1 MISYR
6 YITSACT
13 HSHTHTLIH
22 TLSLSLTHTHTHT
35 HTRSQVQYY
44 GLIKQAT
51 GEDWENANISLS
63 TAQPSIG
70 GSAPS
75 LPARLIRFKR
85 PPPREYRY
93 IEQSVARG
101 ERSLQMAG
109 LLGARLDYYDPT
121 IEDSYGGEDT
131 EEFSAFADEDY
142 DRLRPPGKPSG
153 KKGKLKMLEAQPQS
167 LAVEVAKVITKKRLA
182 VKFIQIYNA
191 LLGHSNIKLLTTKL
205 NPGKLPKN
213 IFFRLVPAPFFHPP
227 QVSSGLFNTTYAIP
241 RTTSIPADNTEH
253 KVSPFRG
260 EGRGGKGADGIVK
273 RSVEVI
279 YELTT

>member
-1 MISYR
+1 M
-6 YITSACT
+6 
-13 HSHTHTLIH
+13 
-22 TLSLSLTHTHTHT
+22 
-35 HTRSQVQYY
+35 QYY

-85 PPPREYRY
+85 PPPREYRNV
-93 IEQSVARG
+93 EQSVVRGG
-101 ERSLQMAG
+101 ERF
-109 LLGARLDYYDPT
+109 LLRESFLGGKLDYYDPT

-167 LAVEVAKVITKKRLA
+167 LAVEVAKVMTEERLA
-182 VKFIQIYNA
+182 VRFIQIYNA
-191 LLGHSNIKLLTTKL
+191 LLGHSCLPQSSTLGNCLKITK
-205 NPGKLPKN
+205 K
-213 IFFRLVPAPFFHPP
+213 
-227 QVSSGLFNTTYAIP
+227 
-241 RTTSIPADNTEH
+241 
-253 KVSPFRG
+253 
-260 EGRGGKGADGIVK
+260 
-273 RSVEVI
+273 
-279 YELTT
+279 